1 MMDNAIWEVYTL
13 LHDQG
18 QPEKR
23 ISKSSMLEK
32 SVGFITALKEEN
44 TALKEENTA
53 LKEEETALKEENTA
67 LKEENIKLLKE
78 ENTALKEE
86 NMKLLRV
93 TEQNP
98 LSKGLQATPDT
109 TTPSVELIPDPIITS
124 TIRRS
129 G

>member
-32 SVGFITALKEEN
+32 SVGFI